1 MASIPHRAI
10 NLGRQLAAI
19 KAVLPE
25 AKGTVRSGELVCTVF
40 LQPTP
45 ASRRYTV
52 RITYRHRHRP
62 RVMVIDPPLALHPRA
77 TVLPHVY
84 ADGDLCLH
92 LPGEW
97 REDMLLSRTILPW
110 ASEWL
115 LHYEVWRVVGRW
127 TGSGHDYAVPPP
139 AEPDEGEQPTVGR
152 REPTSS

>member
-77 TVLPHVY
+77 TALPHVY

-97 REDMLLSRTILPW
+97 KEDMLLSHTILPW

-139 AEPDEGEQPTVGR
+139 AEPDDGE
-152 REPTSS
+152 